1 MCEVKTDPGALVSL
15 FSVRRECKDNLG
27 RGESSIRVRGGGRG
41 KISGPVS
48 LGTW

>member
-1 MCEVKTDPGALVSL
+1 MCLVKADPRALISL
-15 FSVRRECKDNLG
+15 FSVRRECKDNLS
-27 RGESSIRVRGGGRG
+27 RGESSSRVQGGVRD